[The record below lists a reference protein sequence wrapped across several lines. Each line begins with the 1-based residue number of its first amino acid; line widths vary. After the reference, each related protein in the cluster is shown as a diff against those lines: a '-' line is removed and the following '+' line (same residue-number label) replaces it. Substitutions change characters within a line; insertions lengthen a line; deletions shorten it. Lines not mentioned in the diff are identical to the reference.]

1 MSVEIL
7 GVMLYVSLFLGFLG
21 LLAFIWGIKNHQF
34 DDSNRMMQA
43 VLFDDEDELNLAKEK
58 EKKGDK
64 MFDLAII
71 GAGTTG
77 IGAAI
82 EAQSKGIK
90 NIILFEK
97 GEDHS
102 MTIRK
107 FYKDGKR
114 VDRDYKGQTVD
125 LKGEIDFASGTKES
139 TINFFSSLIA
149 SNQLNLQTQTE
160 IEKITK
166 EENHFEI
173 FTNRGESFKALF
185 VVVAI
190 GKMGQ
195 PNKPSYPIPL
205 PIRSLVNFN
214 ANNIKQ
220 GEKILIVGGGNSAVE
235 YACDLCKSNDTTLNY
250 RKTEFTRINEIN
262 AQELQKVISTGEL
275 KTKLGIDIIAL
286 SDENGKVGVEFSNQE
301 KMVFDRVIYAIG
313 GATPLDF
320 LQKCKIDL
328 DQTQTP
334 KTSSSFESS
343 IQNLFIAGDIALQ
356 SGGSIAIGLSHAE
369 EIAKEIAKR
378 I

>member
-1 MSVEIL
+1 MKMNLIL
-7 GVMLYVSLFLGFLG
+7 Q
-21 LLAFIWGIKNHQF
+21 K
-34 DDSNRMMQA
+34 
-43 VLFDDEDELNLAKEK
+43 KEK
-58 EKKGDK
+58 KKGDK

-77 IGAAI
+77 IGVAI
-82 EAQSKGIK
+82 EAQSRGIK

-97 GEDHS
+97 GQDHS

-114 VDRDYKGQTVD
+114 VDRNYKGQTID
-125 LKGEIDFASGTKES
+125 LTGEIDFLDGTKES
-139 TINFFSSLIA
+139 TIDFFGSLLT
-149 SNQLNLQTQTE
+149 SNHLNLKTQVE
-160 IEKITK
+160 IEKVTK
-166 EENHFEI
+166 EQDGFEI
-173 FTNRGESFKALF
+173 FTASGESFKSRF

-205 PIRSLVNFN
+205 PVRSLVNFN
-214 ANNIKQ
+214 ANSVKQ

-235 YACDLCKSNDTTLNY
+235 YAYDLCKSNDTTLNY

-262 AQELQKVISTGEL
+262 AEELQKAISSGEL
-275 KTKLGIDIIAL
+275 KAKLGIDIVSL
-286 SDENGKVGVEFSNQE
+286 KDEGGKVGVEFSDGEQA
-301 KMVFDRVIYAIG
+301 VFDRVIYAIG

-334 KTSSSFESS
+334 ITSDVFESS

-356 SGGSIAIGLSHAE
+356 SGGSIATGLSHAKD
-369 EIAKEIAKR
+369 IAQEIAKR